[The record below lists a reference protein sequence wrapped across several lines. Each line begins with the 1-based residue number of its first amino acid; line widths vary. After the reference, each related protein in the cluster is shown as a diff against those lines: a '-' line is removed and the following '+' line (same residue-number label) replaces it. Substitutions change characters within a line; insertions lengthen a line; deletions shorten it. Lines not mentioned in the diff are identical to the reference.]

1 MNGESLGAF
10 EFGEAKKGTP
20 SPAQLGLKLLKN
32 LPKLLTQ
39 SFRVMVLADTAFS
52 SADFIHGV
60 RSLKYHAVTGLLSSR
75 RLTDGRLL
83 SGTNCP

>member
-1 MNGESLGAF
+1 MI
-10 EFGEAKKGTP
+10 
-20 SPAQLGLKLLKN
+20 
-32 LPKLLTQ
+32 
-39 SFRVMVLADTAFS
+39 LADTAFS

-83 SGTNCP
+83 RRLHQR